1 MTRFRV
7 YASTDDGALLLDV
20 QANLL
25 DHLNT
30 RVVVPL
36 MPTAAAP
43 KAAKV
48 LNPSFEMG
56 GATYVLVTQFL
67 ATVPRRLL
75 GAEVAD
81 LQAQASVIVNALDC
95 LFQGV

>member
-7 YASTDDGALLLDV
+7 YASVDDGALLLEV

-25 DHLNT
+25 EHLNT
-30 RVVVPL
+30 RAVVPL
-36 MPTAAAP
+36 IPIAAAP
-43 KAAKV
+43 KAAKI
-48 LNPSFEMG
+48 LNPRFEIG
-56 GATYVLVTQFL
+56 ETTYVLATQFL

-81 LQAQASVIVNALDC
+81 LQAEASVIVNALDC

>member
-1 MTRFRV
+1 MARFSV
-7 YASTDDGALLLDV
+7 HASTEDGKYLLDV
-20 QANLL
+20 QADLL

-36 MPTAAAP
+36 LPAASAP
-43 KAAKV
+43 KPAKV
-48 LNPSFEMG
+48 LNPTFEIEG
-56 GATYVLVTQFL
+56 VHYVLVTQFL

-75 GAEVAD
+75 GKELAN
-81 LQAQASVIVNALDC
+81 LQAEASVIVNALDC